1 MSVAPLLNGLD
12 FDQLLQVRQQADELI
27 EARAAEKRRGIWVVE
42 GHLFPLRRF
51 PEGDYLKAAEA
62 LLEEARTLAQIEPK
76 LFRRTLSLTYK
87 LVPESEYTTQF
98 GGER

>member
-27 EARAAEKRRGIWVVE
+27 EARAAEKRRGMWVVE
-42 GHLFPLRRF
+42 GHLFPLRHF
-51 PEGDYLKAAEA
+51 PEADYLEAASA

-76 LFRRTLSLTYK
+76 PFRRTLSLTYK
-87 LVPESEYTTQF
+87 LVPESEYAGHF
-98 GGER
+98 A